1 LAVLVATSPIEPK
14 KAIAMSDAANNRTV
28 PEIADVLNRLDGL
41 GKSGDQISVADIQKC
56 LGRDAF
62 GPTLL
67 VIGLLALSPVGD
79 IPGAPT
85 ILSFMT
91 LWVAGQ
97 MAIGRNELSI
107 PHFLATRSIKGS
119 HVRKV
124 VKVVRPSLRFL
135 GYIIWSR
142 ISFLTQGPFARAIA
156 ATCVMLALMLPPL
169 ELVPFGATVPSS
181 FITGFSIAIL
191 ARDGLLAL
199 VLTGLLI
206 GAGYFAF
213 AQFA

>member
-1 LAVLVATSPIEPK
+1 
-14 KAIAMSDAANNRTV
+14 MSDAAYNRTV
-28 PEIADVLNRLDGL
+28 PEVVDVLNRLDGL
-41 GKSGDQISVADIQKC
+41 GESGDRISLADIQKC

-85 ILSFMT
+85 ILSFMI
-91 LWVAGQ
+91 LWVAVQ

-107 PHFLATRSIKGS
+107 PHFLARRSIKGS
-119 HVRKV
+119 HLRKV

-142 ISFLTQGPFARAIA
+142 LSFLTQGPFARAIA
-156 ATCVMLALMLPPL
+156 AICGMLALMLPPL
-169 ELVPFGATVPSS
+169 EFVPFGATVPSS
-181 FITGFSIAIL
+181 LITGFSIAIV

-199 VLTGLLI
+199 VITGLLI
-206 GAGYFAF
+206 GAGYYAF
-213 AQFA
+213 TQFT